1 LKFRKAASAH
11 NKTIS
16 NATREQRMGRLEG
29 KSVIIT
35 GAGSG
40 IGRAASLLFT
50 KEGARLIAVDRSE
63 SVKETAKLVSD
74 SGGTVEAVMA
84 DAGSESDVKAFIEKA
99 VSKYGRLDAI
109 WANAGISGGLVPLA
123 EQTVEHWQ
131 EILRINLIGPF
142 LAIKYSMPHM
152 IRQKSGAIVLTA
164 SVAGLK
170 SGASGH
176 PYASSKAGV
185 ISLVQTTAYSLSG
198 TGVRIN
204 AVCPGLIETGMTKP
218 IFDNARE
225 RGTDG
230 KIGQLNP
237 LKRAGQPH
245 ELAAMGL
252 FLASD
257 EASYVNG
264 QAIPVDGGLTASMP
278 YAGKP
283 I

>member
-1 LKFRKAASAH
+1 
-11 NKTIS
+11 
-16 NATREQRMGRLEG
+16 MGRLEG
-29 KSVIIT
+29 KSVVIT

-50 KEGARLIAVDRSE
+50 REGARLIAVDRADG
-63 SVKETAKLVSD
+63 VKETVAQVRKA
-74 SGGTVEAVMA
+74 GGTAEAVMA
-84 DAGSESDVKAFIEKA
+84 DAGSEADVKAFIDKA
-99 VSKYGRLDAI
+99 VSAYGRLDAI

-123 EQTVEHWQ
+123 EQTVEQWQ

-142 LAIKYSMPHM
+142 LAIKHSMPHM
-152 IRQKSGAIVLTA
+152 IKQKSGAIVCTA

-176 PYASSKAGV
+176 PYAASKAGV

-218 IFDNARE
+218 IFDNAKQ

>member
-1 LKFRKAASAH
+1 
-11 NKTIS
+11 
-16 NATREQRMGRLEG
+16 MGRLQG

-50 KEGARLIAVDRSE
+50 KEGAKLIAVDRSE
-63 SVKETAKLVSD
+63 AVEDTVAQIRKA
-74 SGGTVEAVMA
+74 GGTAEAVMA
-84 DAGSESDVKAFIEKA
+84 DAGSEKDVTAFIERA
-99 VSKYGRLDAI
+99 IAAYGKLDAI
-109 WANAGISGGLVPLA
+109 WPNAGIGGGLIPIA
-123 EQTVEHWQ
+123 EQTPEHWQ
-131 EILRINLIGPF
+131 EILRVNLIGPF
-142 LAIKYSMPHM
+142 LAIKHAIPHM
-152 IRQKSGAIVLTA
+152 VKQGYGAIVCTA

-176 PYASSKAGV
+176 PYAASKAGV

-218 IFDNARE
+218 IFDNAKE
-225 RGTDG
+225 RGTEG

-245 ELAAMGL
+245 ELATMGL
-252 FLASD
+252 FLVSD

-264 QAIPVDGGLTASMP
+264 QAFPVDGGLTASMP

>member
-1 LKFRKAASAH
+1 MMFEIPHHGSAGRH
-11 NKTIS
+11 
-16 NATREQRMGRLEG
+16 REKLMGRLEG

-50 KEGARLIAVDRSE
+50 KEGARLIAVDRTDG
-63 SVKETAKLVSD
+63 VKETVAQVRKA
-74 SGGTVEAVMA
+74 GGTAEAVMA
-84 DAGSESDVKAFIEKA
+84 DAGSEADVKAFIDKA
-99 VSKYGRLDAI
+99 VSAYGRLDAI

-131 EILRINLIGPF
+131 EILRINLVGPF
-142 LAIKYSMPHM
+142 LAIKHSMPHM
-152 IRQKSGAIVLTA
+152 IKQKSGAIVCTA

-176 PYASSKAGV
+176 PYGASKAGV
-185 ISLVQTTAYSLSG
+185 ISLVQITAYSLTG

-218 IFDNARE
+218 VFDRAKE
-225 RGTDG
+225 RGTQD

-237 LKRAGQPH
+237 LKRPGQPH
-245 ELAAMGL
+245 EIAAMGL

-264 QAIPVDGGLTASMP
+264 QAFPVDGGLTASMP
-278 YAGKP
+278 YTGKP
-283 I
+283 VP